1 MKTIENRIKKMNLAI
16 EAMEEAKIAANEARD
31 NLSHETETHNIDG
44 REIQIITDEAS
55 ASIDRYLQASKNAR
69 AAEKAAAKAVANVAE
84 AFGFTLKKKLAW
96 PEDIKYL
103 ALRLVARYEETLAV
117 MHKLSQYDEYLQSTI
132 D

>member
-1 MKTIENRIKKMNLAI
+1 MKTIENRIKKMSLAI
-16 EAMEEAKIAANEARD
+16 EAMEEAKIAADNAHD
-31 NLSHETETHNIDG
+31 NLSHETKIHNIDG
-44 REIQIITDEAS
+44 REILILTDEAS

-69 AAEKAAAKAVANVAE
+69 AAEKHAAKAVANVAE

-96 PEDIKYL
+96 PEDIKHL

-117 MHKLSQYDEYLQSTI
+117 MHKLSQYDEYLQPTI